1 MFSKDIIDS
10 VEILNIQ
17 YKTRRRYVTAE
28 YPIIEINI
36 EEKVHR
42 VCFRLFYINDEY
54 FEIQNPTYHY
64 YSKISHYDFKTGES
78 RWSRDKGLIFSV
90 IRDLKICGLWDLV
103 RNKDFIK
110 INEHNDHSNRSL
122 LQQELD
128 NVLKEDEDE

>member
-10 VEILNIQ
+10 VEVLNIQ

-42 VCFRLFYINDEY
+42 VCFRLFYIDDEY

-128 NVLKEDEDE
+128 AILKNDEDE